1 VYQGRAGRNYMGLFK
16 SDEEVEELLSHR
28 LNLTRVTSI
37 GGPDRTGQKIPNPR
51 GEDKS
56 IEEKAQIGTLARLI
70 GSKNAGELLDLD
82 GSQVSKYARG
92 NDSYNHPS
100 PEIKEKIEDNLA
112 PIRSRA
118 LANVEF
124 LLDVVAE
131 KASKMNG
138 SKAASAAKNMV
149 EVYDKLGPKGVNI
162 NLNTPQV
169 VFYAP
174 RVLGS
179 KDYPVIEVEAS

>member
-1 VYQGRAGRNYMGLFK
+1 MGLFK
-16 SDEEVEELLSHR
+16 SDEEVESLLSHR
-28 LNLTRVTSI
+28 LNLTRVANI
-37 GGPDRTGQKIPNPR
+37 GGPDRTGQKVPNPK
-51 GEDKS
+51 GK
-56 IEEKAQIGTLARLI
+56 IIPVEEKAQIGTLARLI
-70 GSKNAGELLDLD
+70 GVKATEELLDV
-82 GSQVSKYARG
+82 SHTQVSSYKRG
-92 NDSYNHPS
+92 MDSYNKPS
-100 PEIKEKIEDNLA
+100 PEIREKIEDNLA

-149 EVYDKLGPKGVNI
+149 EVYDKLGPKGLSI

-174 RVLGS
+174 RVLES
-179 KDYPVIEVEAS
+179 HDYPVIEVEAS

>member
-1 VYQGRAGRNYMGLFK
+1 MPGLFK

-28 LNLTRVTSI
+28 LNLTRVANI
-37 GGPDRTGQKIPNPR
+37 GGPDRSGKREGIEPR
-51 GEDKS
+51 GETKS
-56 IEEKAQIGTLARLI
+56 LDEKVRIGTLARLI
-70 GSKNAGELLDLD
+70 GKSATGELLDLD
-82 GSQVSKYARG
+82 TSQVSKYARG
-92 NDSYNHPS
+92 NGSHSNRPDG
-100 PEIKEKIEDNLA
+100 ELKEKIEDNLA

-138 SKAASAAKNMV
+138 SKASQAAKNMV
-149 EVYDKLGPKGVNI
+149 EVYDKLGPKGVVV

-174 RVLGS
+174 RVLES
-179 KDYPVIEVEAS
+179 HDYPVIEVEAS

>member
-1 VYQGRAGRNYMGLFK
+1 MGLFK
-16 SDEEVEELLSHR
+16 SDEEVESLLSHR
-28 LNLTRVTSI
+28 LNLTRVASI

-51 GEDKS
+51 GEN
-56 IEEKAQIGTLARLI
+56 IPVEEKAQIGTLARLI
-70 GSKNAGELLDLD
+70 GSKNAGELLNLD
-82 GSQVSKYARG
+82 NSQVSKYARG

-100 PEIKEKIEDNLA
+100 PEIREKIEDNLA

-138 SKAASAAKNMV
+138 SNAAKAAKSMV
-149 EVYDKLGPKGVNI
+149 EVYEKLGPKNPTLNI
-162 NLNTPQV
+162 NTPQV

-174 RVLGS
+174 RVLES
-179 KDYPVIEVEAS
+179 KDYPVLEVEAING

>member
-1 VYQGRAGRNYMGLFK
+1 MGLFK
-16 SDEEVEELLSHR
+16 SDEEVESLLSHR
-28 LNLTRVTSI
+28 LNLTRVARLD
-37 GGPDRTGQKIPNPR
+37 GPDESKVGLRPGETKGKIIPV
-51 GEDKS
+51 EDKA
-56 IEEKAQIGTLARLI
+56 KIGTLARLI
-70 GSKNAGELLDLD
+70 GGKATSELTGLST
-82 GSQVSKYARG
+82 SQVGRYKRG
-92 NDSYNHPS
+92 NDSYDNPS
-100 PEIKEKIEDNLA
+100 EAIEEKIQDNLA

-149 EVYDKLGPKGVNI
+149 EVYDKLGPKGSII

-174 RVLGS
+174 RVLGPA
-179 KDYPVIEVEAS
+179 DYPVIEVEGIS

>member
-1 VYQGRAGRNYMGLFK
+1 MGLFK

-37 GGPDRTGQKIPNPR
+37 GGPDRTGQKVPNPK
-51 GEDKS
+51 GG
-56 IEEKAQIGTLARLI
+56 IIPVEEKAQIGTLARLI
-70 GSKNAGELLDLD
+70 GGKAAGEILDLST
-82 GSQVSKYARG
+82 SQVTRYARG
-92 NDSYNHPS
+92 NDSYNIPS

-174 RVLGS
+174 KVLGS